1 MSPGLTP
8 RTVAAGRTSTANVA
22 EAPGVDVPQEDK
34 IGRNPRLR
42 TDTARTG
49 DHGLPVPM
57 RAGGPDHLEDR
68 RHIARHAKDA
78 PAPVVPR
85 PSRGAQTEHG
95 AQDRPGGGCW
105 PRRAMRAPTSKN
117 RASVGQGQD
126 TDASRCQSVEP
137 RSACA
142 LRTDLG
148 AFLPFFFKRLAL
160 HGFGISAGGRA
171 PTKTPPPMTGGGDLV
186 TLGPGFA
193 YSRLSGV
200 STSPRSS
207 SSDAPKSSIGAARA
221 AAETASA

>member
-1 MSPGLTP
+1 M
-8 RTVAAGRTSTANVA
+8 
-22 EAPGVDVPQEDK
+22 
-34 IGRNPRLR
+34 R

-49 DHGLPVPM
+49 NHGLTVLP
-57 RAGGPDHLEDR
+57 RAGGRDHLEDR
-68 RHIARHAKDA
+68 RHIARHARDA
-78 PAPVVPR
+78 PAPAAPR

-95 AQDRPGGGCW
+95 AQDRSEGGCR

-126 TDASRCQSVEP
+126 TGALRRQSGGP

-142 LRTDLG
+142 PRTDLG
-148 AFLPFFFKRLAL
+148 AFSPFFFKRLAL
-160 HGFGISAGGRA
+160 HGFGISAGDRA

-186 TLGPGFA
+186 TLGPSFA

-200 STSPRSS
+200 STRPRSS